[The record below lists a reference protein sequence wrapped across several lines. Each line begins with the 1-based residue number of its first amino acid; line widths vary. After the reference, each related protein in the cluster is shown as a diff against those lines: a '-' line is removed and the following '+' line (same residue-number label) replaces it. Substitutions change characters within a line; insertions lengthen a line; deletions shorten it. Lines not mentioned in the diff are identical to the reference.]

1 MTRSEGGARGIGRI
15 DCIDALRGLSVILMV
30 IHHLLYDLVAF
41 AGAPGW
47 LFSNPAFDALHYLFA
62 GVFVFLSGVS
72 SRFSRSNILR
82 GLKTLA
88 AALAVT
94 AATGLVKQTVWFGI
108 LHLLAFCM
116 LFYGLAHGLFER
128 LSRTAAPFIYAM
140 CLVGS
145 ALAVRYA
152 QIGGGY
158 LWALGWPGTNFSSSD
173 YFPVFPWVF
182 VFLLG
187 TWAGAYI
194 AEGSLPRPFYEAK
207 IPVLAS
213 VGRKSLI
220 IYLVH
225 QPVLYG
231 IVMLFVYAMR
241 RS

>member
-1 MTRSEGGARGIGRI
+1 MTHREGGARGIGRI
-15 DCIDALRGLSVILMV
+15 DCIDALRGLSVVLMV

-62 GVFVFLSGVS
+62 GVFVFLAGVS

-88 AALAVT
+88 AALAVS
-94 AATGLVKQTVWFGI
+94 AATWFVKQPVWFGI

-116 LFYGLAHGLFER
+116 LFYGLAHTFFER
-128 LSRTAAPFIYAM
+128 LGRIAAPVIYAA

-152 QIGGGY
+152 WIGGGY
-158 LWALGWPGTNFSSSD
+158 LWALGWPGADFRSSD
-173 YFPVFPWVF
+173 YFPVFPWIF

-194 AEGSLPRPFYEAK
+194 AEGSLPKPFYETR
-207 IPVLAS
+207 IPVLAP

-220 IYLVH
+220 IYLAH
-225 QPVLYG
+225 QPILYG
-231 IVMLFVYAMR
+231 LVMLIF
-241 RS
+241 